1 MECQETLFSTPRRR
15 CYVQHVVLWRKPGH
29 ANKLC
34 GKCLLRTSKNQLEI
48 SELKLFC
55 SKQQKPV
62 LFEEVNKELQRIVNG
77 GIHAVFDETTLVIVA
92 YWI

>member
-1 MECQETLFSTPRRR
+1 
-15 CYVQHVVLWRKPGH
+15 
-29 ANKLC
+29 
-34 GKCLLRTSKNQLEI
+34 
-48 SELKLFC
+48 LFC